1 MGLVKK
7 APRPDTNMENYCNI
21 LLTQRDLASA
31 ELLNSII
38 QEATSQLPSDISA
51 DERLDMLTRKT
62 NEALMQLSTSL
73 LLKLGPS
80 VKTILSH
87 QNSIGIDQE
96 LVSIKVPLLPIQE
109 KTTIY
114 HRMFF
119 NIVDNVECT
128 SFACVNRNL
137 LGQLSEKEM
146 FILLLFIFINCKRV
160 KYDDLLSL
168 FITGLSST
176 GKSKIFEQVILK
188 SCHNFV
194 TSSSTDSGVGRFN
207 SSGKNILFLHDI
219 SIKSLL
225 GADVEKI
232 KCLCR
237 AELVS
242 AKTFG
247 GVALVHPMFV
257 FATSN
262 ERLLDHTIMKS
273 PTSWPLKLPSQ
284 AKLMSKKSAPNLLAL
299 QNRFLELHIRKKP
312 QQLANDLKHSDGFEK
327 REAIL
332 ALYKPV
338 LDIMTKYKPDDFHSV
353 HLYTYVLNALGKQ
366 CEFYKSIYQENLL
379 PHINTLFQRYNVQ
392 QSAL

>member
-160 KYDDLLSL
+160 KYDDLL
-168 FITGLSST
+168 
-176 GKSKIFEQVILK
+176 
-188 SCHNFV
+188 
-194 TSSSTDSGVGRFN
+194 
-207 SSGKNILFLHDI
+207 
-219 SIKSLL
+219 
-225 GADVEKI
+225 
-232 KCLCR
+232 
-237 AELVS
+237 
-242 AKTFG
+242 
-247 GVALVHPMFV
+247 
-257 FATSN
+257 
-262 ERLLDHTIMKS
+262 
-273 PTSWPLKLPSQ
+273 
-284 AKLMSKKSAPNLLAL
+284 
-299 QNRFLELHIRKKP
+299 
-312 QQLANDLKHSDGFEK
+312 
-327 REAIL
+327 
-332 ALYKPV
+332 
-338 LDIMTKYKPDDFHSV
+338 
-353 HLYTYVLNALGKQ
+353 
-366 CEFYKSIYQENLL
+366 
-379 PHINTLFQRYNVQ
+379 
-392 QSAL
+392 